1 MEKLLLALAEHEDGA
16 PLKRF
21 LHLFEAMKGS
31 GGPDGPPVPPP
42 PPPPPPPKQRRQ
54 EPLLPQ
60 ADVRQIEDYADQ
72 LYEDRME
79 LKVYGVKCI
88 LRVCTEALRIAQI
101 VTSMS
106 SPFFTAQSTN
116 LELLADH
123 ENLLQALK
131 AW

>member
-1 MEKLLLALAEHEDGA
+1 MRTLFGSC
-16 PLKRF
+16 F
-21 LHLFEAMKGS
+21 QQLFEAMQGS
-31 GGPDGPPVPPP
+31 GGPDGPPAPPP

-88 LRVCTEALRIAQI
+88 LRVCTEAPKEAFKSFR
-101 VTSMS
+101 
-106 SPFFTAQSTN
+106 STFCFKN
-116 LELLADH
+116 INKCRCRVVCAAHELGASGGP
-123 ENLLQALK
+123 
-131 AW
+131 